1 MNGDSETAQ
10 KTANFY
16 RFMAGVGRPT
26 KSVIANGGVEGNFI
40 AVCPFDECGETVRT
54 SYDSHGHVKW
64 APGQEDEN
72 TGCTHYRGAYD
83 CGRIGCVEMM
93 FK

>member
-1 MNGDSETAQ
+1 MHNNSFAAH

-16 RFMAGVGRPT
+16 KFMTGVGNPT
-26 KSVIANGGVEGNFI
+26 KSVIVNGGVEGNFI

-64 APGQEDEN
+64 SPDAADEN
-72 TGCTHYRGAYD
+72 TGCTHYRGAYE
-83 CGRIGCVEMM
+83 CIKPGCVEMM